1 MSVIVITEE
10 ALEYR
15 LEKLVVDITNSIGK
29 NDKIESRWIRSKQ
42 VKELLGISDS
52 KLQTMRVNRS
62 LTYSQI
68 DGTYFYDRDS
78 IMQILEQN
86 KILCADCLG

>member
-29 NDKIESRWIRSKQ
+29 NDNIESRWIRSKQ

-62 LTYSQI
+62 LTFSQI

-86 KILCADCLG
+86 KVLCEQCRQ

>member
-1 MSVIVITEE
+1 MSVIVITAEE
-10 ALEYR
+10 LDHR
-15 LEKLVVDITNSIGK
+15 LQKVVADITNSIGK
-29 NDKIESRWIRSKQ
+29 NDNIESRWIRSKQ

-52 KLQTMRVNRS
+52 KLQTMRVKRS

-68 DGTYFYDRDS
+68 DSTYFYDRDS

-86 KILCADCLG
+86 KVLCADCVE

>member
-29 NDKIESRWIRSKQ
+29 NDNIESRWIRSKQ

-86 KILCADCLG
+86 KVLCEQCRQ

>member
-1 MSVIVITEE
+1 MSVIVLTAEE
-10 ALEYR
+10 LDHR
-15 LEKLVVDITNSIGK
+15 LQKVVEAITNTIGR
-29 NDKIESRWIRSKQ
+29 NDNIESRWIRSKQ

-78 IMQILEQN
+78 NIQILEQN
-86 KILCADCLG
+86 KVLCEHCDR

>member
-29 NDKIESRWIRSKQ
+29 NENIESRWIRSKQ

-52 KLQTMRVNRS
+52 KLQTMRINRS

-86 KILCADCLG
+86 KVLCEHCRQ

>member
-29 NDKIESRWIRSKQ
+29 NDNIESRWIRSKQ

-52 KLQTMRVNRS
+52 KLQTMRINRS

-86 KILCADCLG
+86 KVLCADCVE